1 MLITVLLQR
10 TSESV
15 LRLVA
20 LLHRHRWDVEQLM
33 VEPGDA
39 PGLQRI
45 SLRVSVDDPVRNR
58 VVSALHQ
65 LVDVIDVKVLDN
77 AARARL

>member
-1 MLITVLLQR
+1 MVLLQR

-33 VEPGDA
+33 VERGEA

-45 SLRVSVDDPVRNR
+45 ILRVSVDGLVQER

-65 LVDVIDVKVLDN
+65 LIDVIDVKVLGS
-77 AARARL
+77 AA

>member
-1 MLITVLLQR
+1 MTITVVLQR

-15 LRLVA
+15 LRVVA

-33 VEPGDA
+33 VQPGDA

-45 SLRVSVDDPVRNR
+45 SLRVSVDGLVRNR
-58 VVSALHQ
+58 VLSALRQ
-65 LVDVIDVKVLDN
+65 LIDVIDVEVLDN
-77 AARARL
+77 AA